1 MGAADTFGVVGLRP
15 APGAELAARFVTE
28 AVPVFDALHRRARR
42 LTDCEADAEDLLQDT
57 VLHAYQGFESF
68 REGTNLN
75 AWLFRSLHNRW
86 VSRHRHRE
94 RRPAEVPLDVI
105 AEGGTRVPLTD
116 WSAEVE
122 VVDLIPNDDVEVAF
136 AALPDGVRVAMYYV
150 GVQGYTY
157 AETAALMNVPM
168 GTVMSRVS
176 RGRQRLRVA
185 LSHMDHG
192 SEEHGHAEQRS
203 A

>member
-1 MGAADTFGVVGLRP
+1 MGAADTLEVVGIGP
-15 APGAELAARFVTE
+15 AADPELAARFATE
-28 AVPVFDALHRRARR
+28 AVPLLDALHRRARR
-42 LTDCEADAEDLLQDT
+42 LTYCEADAEDLLQDT
-57 VLHAYQGFESF
+57 VLHAYQGFGSF

-75 AWLFRSLHNRW
+75 AWLFRILHNQW

-94 RRPAEVPLDVI
+94 RRPAEVPLEITDG
-105 AEGGTRVPLTD
+105 APQVPPRCST
-116 WSAEVE
+116 EVE
-122 VVDLIPNDDVEVAF
+122 VLDVMPNDDVKVAF

-150 GVQGYTY
+150 EVEGYTY

-176 RGRQRLRVA
+176 RGRQRMRVA

-192 SEEHGHAEQRS
+192 RVEFGQAEQRS

>member
-1 MGAADTFGVVGLRP
+1 MVAADTLEVVGIGP
-15 APGAELAARFVTE
+15 ASDPGLAARFVTE
-28 AVPVFDALHRRARR
+28 AVPMFDALHRR
-42 LTDCEADAEDLLQDT
+42 
-57 VLHAYQGFESF
+57 F
-68 REGTNLN
+68 RI
-75 AWLFRSLHNRW
+75 LHNRW

-94 RRPAEVPLDVI
+94 RRPAEVPLEITDG
-105 AEGGTRVPLTD
+105 APRVPPTD
-116 WSAEVE
+116 CSAEVE
-122 VVDLIPNDDVEVAF
+122 VLDVMPNDDVKVAF

-150 GVQGYTY
+150 EVEGYTY

-192 SEEHGHAEQRS
+192 REEFGDAEQRS